1 MGLDMSVYKV
11 LDSDVIESFGAYA
24 DGEMYMTVLNAL
36 KLKGENTFY
45 ELFYWRKHN
54 ALHGLFADYA
64 LEHFGISED
73 DFNVCYMRIDSELL
87 NKIEKQVLNNELV
100 PRSGFFWGSAD
111 MVNVYRDDD
120 LEFVRK
126 AREAIE
132 QGYTLYYHP
141 WW

>member
-11 LDSDVIESFGAYA
+11 IDSRVIELLGEYSAGEVAGKTLDTLGATWENSF
-24 DGEMYMTVLNAL
+24 
-36 KLKGENTFY
+36 F

-120 LEFVRK
+120 IEFIRK

-132 QGYTLYYHP
+132 LGYALYYHP